1 MSSTVSAT
9 QAKIV
14 SKTKSTKGAQFSI
27 INGNPSKSA
36 GSNNLTITMKS
47 EDWRIVDPTVRMNIR
62 EARALRAFLNEA
74 LSDEVDSAE

>member
-1 MSSTVSAT
+1 MSNTVQTT

-27 INGNPSKSA
+27 VNGNPAKAA

-74 LSDEVDSAE
+74 LSEDVDSAE